1 MLLPFIR
8 HCHARVAFLLVL
20 QAGKSGLTLLLPQSL
35 ASKPGVEASRAK
47 PQEDDSGCRLE
58 AVALVLPQF
67 VDRPLSILV
76 GTFREG
82 ASPKK
87 NGPPGWVRRQYPS
100 SLFVFAKG
108 LLMSFFVMK
117 GTTNIG
123 RGIEF
128 LIIIEH
134 PGGGAWG
141 RL

>member
-1 MLLPFIR
+1 M
-8 HCHARVAFLLVL
+8 
-20 QAGKSGLTLLLPQSL
+20 
-35 ASKPGVEASRAK
+35 EASTAK
-47 PQEDDSGCRLE
+47 PQEDDLGCRLE

-67 VDRPLSILV
+67 IDRPLPILV
-76 GTFREG
+76 GVFRKD

-87 NGPPGWVRRQYPS
+87 NEPPGWVWRQYPS

-108 LLMSFFVMK
+108 LLMPFFVTK

-128 LIIIEH
+128 LIIVEH